1 MKMRFL
7 ALAVVAAALVPAL
20 AAAQQAPPVSP
31 NSPGSSGLNVQRL
44 ADGIWFAT
52 PQTGANVSWI
62 SLPDGVLVID
72 AGIDASVARAVLDQI
87 AKTAAKPVRYVVITH
102 AHGDHAGGAPTFVA
116 AGAQVIAQ
124 ENAAG
129 PIASLLGAP
138 STEGSPHPL
147 LMAISER
154 LGLLGGP
161 RRVAIYYL
169 GPAHTNGDL
178 VVLLP
183 EDRMLFTGDLVSNGH
198 LPFLRSSDA
207 NIPGWKASLARLA
220 SLDVQRVVPGH
231 GPVGEMQVVRDTGV
245 YIQKVS
251 EIAARLVAAKV
262 PDGEIEEKLSAPEN
276 AIPNIPISPD
286 HVANVKAAVAFERAH
301 PSVAPEARP
310 APKKAPARKP
320 SKG

>member
-1 MKMRFL
+1 MKMRFA
-7 ALAVVAAALVPAL
+7 ALATLL
-20 AAAQQAPPVSP
+20 AAFSAARAMGQPAPSVSP
-31 NSPGSSGLNVQRL
+31 SPSGSPGLNVQRL

-72 AGIDASVARAVLDQI
+72 AGIDASVARAALEQI
-87 AKTAAKPVRYVVITH
+87 AKTAAKPVRYLVITH

-116 AGAQVIAQ
+116 AGAQVIVQ

-129 PIASLLGAP
+129 SIASLLGPP
-138 STEGSPHPL
+138 STEGNSHPL

-178 VVLLP
+178 IVLLP

-198 LPFLRSSDA
+198 LPFLRSTDA
-207 NIPGWKASLARLA
+207 NISGWKASLARLA

-231 GPVGEMQVVRDTGV
+231 GPVGEMQLVRDTGA

-262 PDGEIEEKLSAPEN
+262 SDDDIEAKLQAAEN
-276 AIPNIPISPD
+276 TIPNIPVSPD
-286 HVANVKAAVAFERAH
+286 HVANVKAAVAFEKAH
-301 PSVAPEARP
+301 PSASPDARP
-310 APKKAPARKP
+310 SPKKAPARKP
-320 SKG
+320 TKA